1 MPENKKK
8 KYRRIIEE
16 LKKAPPSEPF
26 RISRRRG
33 EVKIAPPREP
43 TRRKKPKE
51 AKKGEG

>member
-8 KYRRIIEE
+8 KYRRVSTEM
-16 LKKAPPSEPF
+16 KKAPPSEPV
-26 RISRRRG
+26 RISRRRQ